1 MSKRITA
8 DSVKLKRAYEPSAS
22 DDGTRILIDRL
33 WPCGVKKVERP
44 LMNGSRT
51 SRPAPRCGNGSAST
65 RSASRSKSLARSW
78 LEIKSRASC
87 NAVPFHFGA
96 GLRSHPFR
104 PQGRPQRA
112 ELAA

>member
-33 WPCGVKKVERP
+33 WPYGVER

-51 SRPAPRCGNGSAST
+51 SRPAPRCGNGPATIRPAGRNLAVATLWSSQAS
-65 RSASRSKSLARSW
+65 
-78 LEIKSRASC
+78 
-87 NAVPFHFGA
+87 
-96 GLRSHPFR
+96 
-104 PQGRPQRA
+104 
-112 ELAA
+112 

>member
-33 WPCGVKKVERP
+33 WPRGVKKVERP

-51 SRPAPRCGNGSAST
+51 SRPAPRCGNGSATILPAGRNFAVATLWKST
-65 RSASRSKSLARSW
+65 SILNSSTGYVRWQNKARSRSC
-78 LEIKSRASC
+78 SRLTTRFITT
-87 NAVPFHFGA
+87 P
-96 GLRSHPFR
+96 LR
-104 PQGRPQRA
+104 
-112 ELAA
+112 